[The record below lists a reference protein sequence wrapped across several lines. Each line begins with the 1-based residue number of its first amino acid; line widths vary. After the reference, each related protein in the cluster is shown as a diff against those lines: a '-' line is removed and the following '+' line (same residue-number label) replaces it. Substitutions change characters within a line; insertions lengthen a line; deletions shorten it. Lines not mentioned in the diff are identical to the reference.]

1 MRFPEVP
8 NAADMITAA
17 AFTASGTQQFA
28 GTKSRCS
35 GAVERYGYLVITN
48 NTTTVLD
55 DGMDW
60 RDRLCDVRILCQP
73 DATSAPAGVTDM
85 TMSPPS
91 PQGFLSVAPAS
102 PFVDSTQ
109 VNQLWYSGLGWDG
122 AAATPN
128 YAVQCIQINN
138 SATVGLASATPRSIF
153 AYADSVTGTLKIK
166 NTDGGTRTLAI
177 WIKASPALGGRS
189 TIL

>member
-35 GAVERYGYLVITN
+35 GAVERYGYLVIAN
-48 NTTTVLD
+48 NTTTILD

-60 RDRLCDVRILCQP
+60 RDRLCDVRALAQASSTAEP
-73 DATSAPAGVTDM
+73 GGVTDM
-85 TMSPPS
+85 TTSPPS
-91 PQGFLSVAPAS
+91 PEATLSGAAAS
-102 PFVDSTQ
+102 PFLASIQ
-109 VNQLWYSGLGWDG
+109 INQLWYSGLGWD
-122 AAATPN
+122 AAAAVPN
-128 YAVQCIQINN
+128 YAAQFIGIDT
-138 SATVGLASATPRSIF
+138 ATGQATPRTIF
-153 AYADSVTGTLKIK
+153 LYADSVTGYLKIR

>member
-8 NAADMITAA
+8 NAQDMVTAA
-17 AFTASGTQQFA
+17 AFTAAGTQQFA

-35 GAVERYGYLVITN
+35 GAIERYGYLVIAN

-102 PFVDSTQ
+102 PFVDSIQ
-109 VNQLWYSGLGWDG
+109 ANQLWYSGLGWDG
-122 AAATPN
+122 AAAVPN
-128 YAVQCIQINN
+128 YAVQLIQINV

-153 AYADSVTGTLKIK
+153 AYADSVTGYLKIR

>member
-8 NAADMITAA
+8 NSGDMITAA

-35 GAVERYGYLVITN
+35 GAVERYGYLVIAN

-60 RDRLCDVRILCQP
+60 RDRLCDVRALAQASSTAEP
-73 DATSAPAGVTDM
+73 GGVTDM
-85 TMSPPS
+85 TTSPPS

-102 PFVDSTQ
+102 PFLDSIQ
-109 VNQLWYSGLGWDG
+109 ANQLWYSGLGWDG
-122 AAATPN
+122 VAAVPN
-128 YAVQCIQINN
+128 YAVQLIQINV

-153 AYADSVTGTLKIK
+153 VYADSVTGYLTIK
-166 NTDGGTRTLAI
+166 NTDGGTRTIAI
-177 WIKASPALGGRS
+177 WVKSSPPLGGRS